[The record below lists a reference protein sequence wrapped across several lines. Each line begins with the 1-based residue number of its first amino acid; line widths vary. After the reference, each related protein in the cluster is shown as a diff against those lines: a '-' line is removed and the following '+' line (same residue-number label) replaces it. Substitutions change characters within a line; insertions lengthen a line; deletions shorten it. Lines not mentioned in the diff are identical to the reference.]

1 MDLIEMLASRSAVVC
16 IVGVGY
22 VGLPLAEAF
31 SDHLKVIGYD
41 ISEKKVEELDH
52 KNNNKNLTF
61 TSNPADI
68 KKADFVLIA
77 VPTPVTESKEPDLF
91 CVRSS
96 VETVGRNLKKGTVV
110 VVERGMFDCADGVV
124 GGYV

>member
-1 MDLIEMLASRSAVVC
+1 MEISERLKDRSAVVC

-31 SDHLKVIGYD
+31 SKHLKVIGYD
-41 ISEKKVEELDH
+41 ISEKKVGELDH
-52 KNNNKNLTF
+52 KNDNNNLVF
-61 TSNPADI
+61 TSDPTYI
-68 KKADFVLIA
+68 KKADFILIA

-91 CVRSS
+91 YVRSS